1 MTALAENAA
10 KATAASWGPTGEN
23 TRALKVVTGL
33 LVGGVSGQGASQLA
47 ANASAPYAAEA
58 IGDYFTQ
65 PGHENHTAQ
74 LLSHAVLG
82 GILAAANGTNAT
94 AGASAGASGELAAQ
108 VISKEL
114 YPQAYD
120 SKGNFHPEKLDANQL
135 NTVISLSSAVGAL
148 VSGVAGGTSMDAN
161 VGGNIAANAAENN
174 WLGDRQQAAM
184 TREMNAAKSNLD
196 KLKIAGKYLAISS
209 KQDVLTTTGI
219 GMGLADAG
227 WSDVKGLTQLLQDPI
242 SGLNGIKSLIS
253 DPQTRAAL
261 GETVVNSLN
270 VKIDSMR
277 SALTT
282 GGDDAA
288 LQLGK
293 DLGGLVWQV
302 GTVVTGVDGA
312 ASAAAKLA
320 KAGIS
325 VGAAS
330 LDTMQLA
337 ANLFKADAKGLGGIV
352 DMTEVGMQ
360 FGKGI
365 VGQGKPFEAFVQS
378 KLPDGTLDLNSIKS
392 NFSTFDH
399 LTPDGMAVSTKTLD
413 TSAVTYQNPSR
424 ITYQLNKY
432 VDDMVDFTRDGK
444 DSVGFELL
452 NQNIS
457 AKQLQ
462 LGIPASASTSQLSA
476 IAQSIQ
482 YAQSKGIQIIITKV
496 K

>member
-1 MTALAENAA
+1 
-10 KATAASWGPTGEN
+10 
-23 TRALKVVTGL
+23 
-33 LVGGVSGQGASQLA
+33 
-47 ANASAPYAAEA
+47 
-58 IGDYFTQ
+58 
-65 PGHENHTAQ
+65 
-74 LLSHAVLG
+74 
-82 GILAAANGTNAT
+82 
-94 AGASAGASGELAAQ
+94 
-108 VISKEL
+108 
-114 YPQAYD
+114 
-120 SKGNFHPEKLDANQL
+120 
-135 NTVISLSSAVGAL
+135 
-148 VSGVAGGTSMDAN
+148 MDAN